1 MIDDIR
7 EIVHRKQWDGVLNRE
22 SYNTLFQYIDN
33 YESDD
38 LNLSS
43 LISRNI
49 IILKRNYNGERYHNN

>member
-7 EIVHRKQWDGVLNRE
+7 EIVHRKQWDTALNRE

>member
-7 EIVHRKQWDGVLNRE
+7 EIVHRKQWDTSLNRE

>member
-7 EIVHRKQWDGVLNRE
+7 EIVHRKQWDTALNRE

-49 IILKRNYNGERYHNN
+49 VI